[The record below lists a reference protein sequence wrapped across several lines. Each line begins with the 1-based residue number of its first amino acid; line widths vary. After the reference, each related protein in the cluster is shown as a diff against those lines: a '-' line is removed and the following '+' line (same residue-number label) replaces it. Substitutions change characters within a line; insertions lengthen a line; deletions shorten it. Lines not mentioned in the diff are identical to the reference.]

1 MVYNVL
7 VHILPDAE
15 LFLGVNAIYFN
26 LSCNIPHHP
35 IPSEYRMATV
45 HNKVI

>member
-15 LFLGVNAIYFN
+15 LFLGVNAITFN
-26 LSCNIPHHP
+26 LSCNIPRNL
-35 IPSEYRMATV
+35 IPSEYRMAT
-45 HNKVI
+45 